1 MAFTQSCVKPAYRI
15 PGGGG
20 TLCRENKEMK
30 FVLKD
35 ITNFTSRVL
44 SDGKHLRFD
53 IPLNKG
59 NLQALYFNCS
69 NEIEQLQQKKTI
81 SLIGTLKINK
91 YLNTESIN
99 MIIEDMK

>member
-1 MAFTQSCVKPAYRI
+1 
-15 PGGGG
+15 
-20 TLCRENKEMK
+20 MK

-44 SDGKHLRFD
+44 SDGKH
-53 IPLNKG
+53 
-59 NLQALYFNCS
+59 
-69 NEIEQLQQKKTI
+69 LQQKKTI

>member
-1 MAFTQSCVKPAYRI
+1 MAEI
-15 PGGGG
+15 PFMA
-20 TLCRENKEMK
+20 TEN
-30 FVLKD
+30 
-35 ITNFTSRVL
+35 
-44 SDGKHLRFD
+44 
-53 IPLNKG
+53 
-59 NLQALYFNCS
+59 S

>member
-1 MAFTQSCVKPAYRI
+1 MSLLYQLLKELELLEPYGQCN
-15 PGGGG
+15 
-20 TLCRENKEMK
+20 EEMK

-69 NEIEQLQQKKTI
+69 NEIEQLQQKKDNFFNRNF
-81 SLIGTLKINK
+81 KN
-91 YLNTESIN
+91 
-99 MIIEDMK
+99 

>member
-1 MAFTQSCVKPAYRI
+1 MIVKMICAQRI
-15 PGGGG
+15 WIVFN
-20 TLCRENKEMK
+20 TVLLEMK

-69 NEIEQLQQKKTI
+69 KEIEQLQQKKTI

>member
-1 MAFTQSCVKPAYRI
+1 MFQILIV
-15 PGGGG
+15 
-20 TLCRENKEMK
+20 EDDKE
-30 FVLKD
+30 
-35 ITNFTSRVL
+35 
-44 SDGKHLRFD
+44 
-53 IPLNKG
+53 
-59 NLQALYFNCS
+59 LYFNCS